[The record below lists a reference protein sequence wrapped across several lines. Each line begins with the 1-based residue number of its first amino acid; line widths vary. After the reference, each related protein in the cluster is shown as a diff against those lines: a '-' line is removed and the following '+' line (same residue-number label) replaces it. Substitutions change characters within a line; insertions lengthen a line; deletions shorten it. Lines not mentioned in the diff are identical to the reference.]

1 MTKDTYAYYC
11 LAIFFGVIGFF
22 SPAVWLIAGFFLI
35 VAITGSREGH
45 NKAVEKTWKNATV
58 DDANWRDLFHTACE
72 SPAETAF
79 LDILIKEYNL
89 KPDRGLLK
97 SETLVCEL
105 QFVDGRYRY
114 DFLLNGRQIV
124 EVDGHEYH
132 SSQDAK
138 ERDRIRDEFSV
149 SRKYHVLRIP
159 AYIVFK
165 YPQRAI
171 LSVRDALVKSEL
183 PIAPNR
189 PQIEPETKKSFFAHT
204 SEAMA
209 GFDRFMDDVDF
220 RVQVSK
226 HLDEFEK
233 TVKAESEQID
243 FVVDYA
249 ENMIKH
255 PDIYTLDHLSK
266 LVWTKILLPKD
277 SANDKVRQQVN
288 ERVEELVGE
297 RNARFK
303 GIKERCVANEVFG
316 RNMKNILIEMKC
328 PVETGKKLS
337 FSVYPFFYL
346 MRHATTDDLN

>member
-1 MTKDTYAYYC
+1 MTKDTYSTICTA
-11 LAIFFGVIGFF
+11 L
-22 SPAVWLIAGFFLI
+22 FFLVVGFWI
-35 VAITGSREGH
+35 PWLWLVSAFFFFLAFGAANT
-45 NKAVEKTWKNATV
+45 NVDTPKTWKNATA
-58 DDANWRDLFHTACE
+58 DDANWRDLFHAACE

-79 LDILIKEYNL
+79 LDILIKEYDL

-97 SETLVCEL
+97 SESLVCEL
-105 QFVDGRYRY
+105 QFTDGRYRY

-132 SSQDAK
+132 SSPEAK

-149 SRKYHVLRIP
+149 SRQYHVLRIP
-159 AYIVFK
+159 AYVVFK
-165 YPQRAI
+165 HPQRVI
-171 LSVRDALVKSEL
+171 LSVREALVKSDL

-189 PQIEPETKKSFFAHT
+189 PQIEPETKKSFFKHT

-220 RVQVSK
+220 RVQLSK

-233 TVKAESEQID
+233 AVKAESEQVD
-243 FVVDYA
+243 FVIDYA

-255 PDIYTLDHLSK
+255 PDIYTLVHASK

-277 SANDKVRQQVN
+277 SDNERIRQHVN
-288 ERVEELVGE
+288 ERVQELVE
-297 RNARFK
+297 KRNARFK
-303 GIKERCVANEVFG
+303 VIKERCIANEVFG
-316 RNMKNILIEMKC
+316 NNMKNILIEMKC

-337 FSVYPFFYL
+337 FSAYPFLYL